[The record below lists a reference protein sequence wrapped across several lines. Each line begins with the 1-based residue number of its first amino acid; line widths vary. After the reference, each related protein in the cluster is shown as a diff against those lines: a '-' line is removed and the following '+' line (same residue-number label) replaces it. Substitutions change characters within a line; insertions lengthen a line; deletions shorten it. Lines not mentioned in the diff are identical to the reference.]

1 MEINSSMEIVLR
13 SPELSDLDK
22 IHYWENDKKLWH
34 LSNTL
39 LPFSRFTIEQYI
51 LNEQEDI
58 FSKKQARFI
67 ISLVDANQKELETV
81 GSIDLF
87 DFDPKNRRAGV
98 GILIDENF
106 RKQGYAN
113 QALEKLIEYSFNVLN
128 LHQLY
133 CSILSSNAESLK
145 LFDKQHFSIISVKKD
160 WVLLN
165 NQWQDEYF
173 LQLIN
178 KKSI

>member
-1 MEINSSMEIVLR
+1 MNSPSTIILR
-13 SPELSDLDK
+13 APELSDLDT
-22 IHYWENDKKLWH
+22 IQAWENDKALWH
-34 LSNTL
+34 LSGTL
-39 LPFSRFTIEQYI
+39 LPFSRFSIEQYI

-67 ISLVDANQKELETV
+67 ISLNHSNNQESEII
-81 GSIDLF
+81 GAIDLF
-87 DFDPKNRRAGV
+87 DFDPKNRRAGI
-98 GILIDENF
+98 GILIDKEHRNKGF
-106 RKQGYAN
+106 AN
-113 QALEKLIEYSFNVLN
+113 EALSQLIAYSFDVLN

-133 CSILSSNAESLK
+133 CSILSSNTESLNVFK
-145 LFDKQHFSIISVKKD
+145 RQHFSVIGVKKD

-165 NQWQDEYF
+165 NTWQDEYI

>member
-1 MEINSSMEIVLR
+1 MSTQKIILR
-13 SPELSDLDK
+13 APELTDLDK
-22 IHYWENDKKLWH
+22 IQLWENDMELWH

-51 LNEQEDI
+51 LSEQEDI

-67 ISLVDANQKELETV
+67 ISLQDENNSVSIGA
-81 GSIDLF
+81 IDLF

-98 GILIDENF
+98 GILIEKEH
-106 RKQGYAN
+106 RKKGYAN
-113 QALEKLIEYSFNVLN
+113 IALSQLIEYSFKVLN

-133 CSILSSNAESLK
+133 CSILHSNKESLE
-145 LFDKQHFSIISVKKD
+145 LFQRQKFSIIGVKKD
-160 WVLLN
+160 WILLN
-165 NQWQDEYF
+165 NEWQDEYL

-178 KKSI
+178 QKYI

>member
-1 MEINSSMEIVLR
+1 MNSRTEISLR
-13 SPELSDLDK
+13 APELSDLDK
-22 IHYWENDKKLWH
+22 IKAWENDTSLWH
-34 LSNTL
+34 LSATL
-39 LPFSRFTIEQYI
+39 LPFSSFSIEQYI
-51 LNEQEDI
+51 LSEQEDI

-67 ISLVDANQKELETV
+67 ISLNTNFEKEIV
-81 GSIDLF
+81 GAIDLF

-98 GILIDENF
+98 GILIEEKYRN
-106 RKQGYAN
+106 KGYAN
-113 QALEKLIEYSFNVLN
+113 EALNQLIDYSFKILN

-133 CSILSSNAESLK
+133 CSILSSNEASLN
-145 LFDKQHFSIISVKKD
+145 LFKRQHFSIIGVKKD

-165 NQWQDEYF
+165 NTWQDEII

>member
-1 MEINSSMEIVLR
+1 MTSTKITLR
-13 SPELSDLDK
+13 TPELSDLSK
-22 IHYWENDKKLWH
+22 IQDWENDKSLWY

-39 LPFSRFTIEQYI
+39 LPFSRFSIEQYI
-51 LNEQEDI
+51 LSEQEDI

-67 ISLVDANQKELETV
+67 ISLTNIKYEELEIV
-81 GSIDLF
+81 GAIDLF

-98 GILIDENF
+98 GILIEKAYRN
-106 RKQGYAN
+106 KGYAK
-113 QALEKLIEYSFNVLN
+113 QALTQLIDYSFNILN

-133 CSILSSNAESLK
+133 CSILTSNTKSLS
-145 LFDKQHFSIISVKKD
+145 LFKRQQFSIIGVKKD

-165 NQWQDEYF
+165 NEWQDEYI

-178 KKSI
+178 QKSI

>member
-1 MEINSSMEIVLR
+1 MNPTPEIILR
-13 SPELSDLDK
+13 APELSDLDQ
-22 IHYWENDKKLWH
+22 IQAWENNQELWY

-39 LPFSRFTIEQYI
+39 LPFSRFAIEQYI

-67 ISLVDANQKELETV
+67 ISVANKNENKLESV
-81 GSIDLF
+81 GAIDLF
-87 DFDPKNRRAGV
+87 DFDPKNRRAGI
-98 GILIDENF
+98 GILIDEKH
-106 RKQGYAN
+106 RKKGYAN
-113 QALEKLIEYSFNVLN
+113 MALAQLIDYGFKVLN

-133 CSILSSNAESLK
+133 CSILASNTDSIN
-145 LFDKQHFSIISVKKD
+145 LFERQHFSIIGVKRE
-160 WVLLN
+160 WVLYN
-165 NQWQDEYF
+165 NEWQDEYL

>member
-1 MEINSSMEIVLR
+1 MNSTPNITLR
-13 SPELSDLDK
+13 TPELSDLDK
-22 IHYWENDKKLWH
+22 IKAWENDKTVWH
-34 LSNTL
+34 LSATL
-39 LPFSRFTIEQYI
+39 LPFSSFSIEQYI

-67 ISLVDANQKELETV
+67 ISLNHNPKTEIV
-81 GSIDLF
+81 GAIDLF

-98 GILIDENF
+98 GILIDEKHRN
-106 RKQGYAN
+106 KGYAN
-113 QALEKLIEYSFNVLN
+113 EALNQLIDYSFNILN

-133 CSILSSNAESLK
+133 CSILSSNEASLN
-145 LFDKQHFSIISVKKD
+145 LFKRQHFSVIGVKRD

-165 NQWQDEYF
+165 NTWQDEYI

>member
-1 MEINSSMEIVLR
+1 MTSTKITLR
-13 SPELSDLDK
+13 TPELSDLSK
-22 IHYWENDKKLWH
+22 IQDWENDKSLWY

-39 LPFSRFTIEQYI
+39 LPFSRFSIEQYI
-51 LNEQEDI
+51 LSEQEDI

-67 ISLVDANQKELETV
+67 ISLTNIKNEELEIV
-81 GSIDLF
+81 GAIDLF

-98 GILIDENF
+98 GILIEKAYRN
-106 RKQGYAN
+106 KGYAK
-113 QALEKLIEYSFNVLN
+113 QALTQLIDYSFNILN

-133 CSILSSNAESLK
+133 CSILTSNTKSLS
-145 LFDKQHFSIISVKKD
+145 LFKRQQFSIIGVKKD

-165 NQWQDEYF
+165 NEWQDEYI

-178 KKSI
+178 QKSI